1 MDREQCLLILEGH
14 VVDPNMRQLIRHFLD
29 EARNVC
35 RTSGNYGTPFKAGCG
50 VTQGGPLSAKL
61 FTIYGGCGGREWL
74 RILERGDGPGG
85 ERAGRDNVDPFC
97 DL

>member
-1 MDREQCLLILEGH
+1 M
-14 VVDPNMRQLIRHFLD
+14 DPNMCQLIRHFLD
-29 EARNVC
+29 KARNVC
-35 RTSGNYGTPFKAGCG
+35 QTSGNYGTPFKAGHG

-61 FTIYGGCGGREWL
+61 FTILWWMRWKGMAAH
-74 RILERGDGPGG
+74 LERGDGPGG

>member
-50 VTQGGPLSAKL
+50 VTQGGPLLAKL

-74 RILERGDGPGG
+74 RILRE
-85 ERAGRDNVDPFC
+85 EM
-97 DL
+97 DLEGKELDEIM